1 MLGEKTLRK
10 LAARKTV
17 LAFRAFYMADN
28 PLYILSPKKLLIRF
42 LCVIFLVW
50 TALLS
55 LTFTF
60 KFALFVTPP
69 FIVLAGYVYFLFSRV
84 WRSYKYSPVYTVS
97 LFILSFPAAFLCKYL
112 AYIFLHG

>member
-17 LAFRAFYMADN
+17 LAFRVLYMADN
-28 PLYILSPKKLLIRF
+28 PLYILTPKKLLLRY
-42 LCVIFLVW
+42 LCVLSLIW

-60 KFALFVTPP
+60 KFALIVTPP
-69 FIVLAGYVYFLFSRV
+69 LILLACYVNFLFLRV
-84 WRSYKYSPVYTVS
+84 WRAYKYSLIYPLT
-97 LFILSFPAAFLCKYL
+97 LFALSFPVAFLCKYL
-112 AYIFLHG
+112 AYKY